1 MRLQT
6 KRIRPNRMADS
17 VGKRQERDLG
27 NMSNVLDLFD
37 QTVFV
42 GERATGATNLLQC
55 IWVYNRAIDID
66 GLRRFHQH
74 LQRGRLSR
82 RIERSPLPFARHRWV
97 SPRDQPELEIVE
109 TPTPREAFDAWLAEQ
124 ANTRLDAEHGPGWHL
139 AVLPFTDGGAGVS
152 LVISHCLTDGVGLCE
167 ALADAASGRHD
178 PINWP
183 AAASRR
189 RWQALRADARQTA
202 RDIPGIGRAVI
213 AAARLARRHR
223 SGDGSGTRLP
233 SALRSPFVG
242 PDELVALPRATI
254 FVDDNEWDVR
264 AHSLWGTSNALL
276 AGLAARLAQRVGRV
290 AGDGFATL
298 VIPVNERADADT
310 RANAITSVDITVD
323 PAPATRD
330 LTGIRAAIKQAL
342 IRRHAI
348 PDERFALLPLAPLL
362 PQWLIRRMASVALG
376 DATTSGS
383 SHLGV
388 VNPAANRPDGTDA
401 DHFAMRILLPGVTK
415 ATVNQTAGLLGLLS
429 GRMHGQVFVSVVA
442 YQPGGPNSNDDLR
455 RDLSSALSDYS
466 LTATSG
472 WPCPVSVTGAAVD
485 VPS

>member
-109 TPTPREAFDAWLAEQ
+109 TPTPREAFDAWLAEH
-124 ANTRLDAEHGPGWHL
+124 ADTRLDAEHGPGWHL

-189 RWQALRADARQTA
+189 RWQALREDARQTVH
-202 RDIPGIGRAVI
+202 DIPDIGRAVI

-223 SGDGSGTRLP
+223 DRAD
-233 SALRSPFVG
+233 SAP
-242 PDELVALPRATI
+242 ALPAAPPAGADERVTLAMATV
-254 FVDDNEWDVR
+254 FVDADEWDAR
-264 AHSLWGTSNALL
+264 AHSLGGTSNTLL
-276 AGLAARLAQRVGRV
+276 AALAARLAQRVGRV
-290 AGDGFATL
+290 TADGLVTL
-298 VIPVNERADADT
+298 TLPVNERTAGDT
-310 RANAITSVDITVD
+310 RANAITNVDFTVD
-323 PAPATRD
+323 PAPATTDVRE
-330 LTGIRAAIKQAL
+330 IRVAIKQAL
-342 IRRHAI
+342 IRSQEQTNQRW
-348 PDERFALLPLAPLL
+348 ELLPLAPLL
-362 PQWLIRRMASVALG
+362 PLWLVRRCVGVSANGATSVA
-376 DATTSGS
+376 S
-383 SHLGV
+383 SNLGV
-388 VNPAANRPDGTDA
+388 VNPDANRPDGTDA
-401 DHFAMRILLPGVTK
+401 DQFAMRPLGPGVTE
-415 ATVNQTAGLLGLLS
+415 AIMHRLGGLLALLS
-429 GRMHGQVFVSVVA
+429 GRTHGRVFVSVLA
-442 YQPGGPNSNDDLR
+442 YQPG
-455 RDLSSALSDYS
+455 
-466 LTATSG
+466 
-472 WPCPVSVTGAAVD
+472 
-485 VPS
+485 